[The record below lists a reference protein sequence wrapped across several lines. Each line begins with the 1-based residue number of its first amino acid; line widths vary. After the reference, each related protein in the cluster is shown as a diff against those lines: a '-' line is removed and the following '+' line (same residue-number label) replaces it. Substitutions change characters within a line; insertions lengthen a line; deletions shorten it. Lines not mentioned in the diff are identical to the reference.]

1 MTKVP
6 RFTSTKARNVVVATG
21 VVAVAALV
29 LAGCAASPDQHRGG
43 GGASPTQHS
52 PSSHSPS
59 SSTPSTPTRTSAS
72 SPPADQVELT
82 GFRIVDLTFI
92 GPEDQWAL
100 GIANCLRGPGRCP

>member
-1 MTKVP
+1 
-6 RFTSTKARNVVVATG
+6 
-21 VVAVAALV
+21 
-29 LAGCAASPDQHRGG
+29 PDQHRGG

-82 GFRIVDLTFI
+82 GFRIFDLTFI

-100 GIANCLRGPGRCP
+100 GIANCLRGPGRCPAMARSTDGVHWPPVPAPPPNVTDRHH